1 LALPSEVDK
10 LANDKELSED
20 DIRGSDLFTET
31 WTRMTTSERQ
41 FEELQL
47 KLAQTRENW
56 SASRSD
62 AEYAT
67 KSLEE
72 HLMKHKKR
80 WAELTDSVETENGHE
95 AVVKSE
101 IVVQAE
107 MIVELDHKL
116 NQALENV
123 RRADVVRASLE
134 EISQL
139 NAALQARLDELMA
152 KNELRSANS
161 ATAPVTRPETPSM
174 KDSVDDEKP
183 SAKAEIPSMERLQK
197 EYRRLRKDMTA
208 AIQSKEN
215 AKARL
220 EVGLW
225 MFPVGVNVFVI

>member
-1 LALPSEVDK
+1 
-10 LANDKELSED
+10 
-20 DIRGSDLFTET
+20 
-31 WTRMTTSERQ
+31 
-41 FEELQL
+41 
-47 KLAQTRENW
+47 
-56 SASRSD
+56 
-62 AEYAT
+62 
-67 KSLEE
+67 
-72 HLMKHKKR
+72 
-80 WAELTDSVETENGHE
+80 
-95 AVVKSE
+95 
-101 IVVQAE
+101 

-123 RRADVVRASLE
+123 RRADAVRASLE

-152 KNELRSANS
+152 KNKLRSANS

-220 EVGLW
+220 EVGLCDVPCW
-225 MFPVGVNVFVI
+225 RQCVCHSEYQCV